1 MPSVSRLQ
9 SFHAAVAHVRRIVAQ
24 ADWDARPTFCYRL
37 RMALR
42 EALAAVQRDDEIDQR
57 SRAVVRAA
65 EYFSNALRPNFTPSG
80 VELTARIDEL
90 EMAGAEAIEA
100 QARARAA

>member
-9 SFHAAVAHVRRIVAQ
+9 SFHAAIAHVGRIVAQ

-42 EALAAVQRDDEIDQR
+42 EALGNVHLNDEIEQR
-57 SRAVVRAA
+57 SRAVIRAA
-65 EYFSNALRPNFTPSG
+65 EHFSNALRPNFTPSR
-80 VELTARIDEL
+80 VELTARIEEL
-90 EMAGAEAIEA
+90 ETAGAEAIESHE
-100 QARARAA
+100 RARAA